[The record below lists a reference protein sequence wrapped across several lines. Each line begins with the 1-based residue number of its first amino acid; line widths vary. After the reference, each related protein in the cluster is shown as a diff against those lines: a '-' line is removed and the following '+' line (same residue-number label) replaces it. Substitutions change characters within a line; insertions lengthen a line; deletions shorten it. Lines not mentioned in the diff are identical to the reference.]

1 MKRLIVVLA
10 LLAPLSPVF
19 ASTVPP
25 FFPWFSYTQS
35 NFPSPRTV
43 PPVLR
48 LKPMILPSAPLG
60 SSLNPIHIRTN
71 YRSPGTMTYE
81 NGQFSIA
88 PMTLPSAPLG
98 SNLNPVYIRT
108 SNLSPG
114 TMSYQ
119 NGQFSIAPM
128 TLPSAPLGSS
138 LNPVYIS
145 SGY

>member
-1 MKRLIVVLA
+1 
-10 LLAPLSPVF
+10 
-19 ASTVPP
+19 
-25 FFPWFSYTQS
+25 
-35 NFPSPRTV
+35 
-43 PPVLR
+43 
-48 LKPMILPSAPLG
+48 
-60 SSLNPIHIRTN
+60 
-71 YRSPGTMTYE
+71 MTYE